1 MAINRVRYGTLIRS
15 AESAEGSRSG
25 PPLAA
30 SDRTTEIND
39 VCWTKLR
46 TVLLYDVCSAQNPL
60 GLSLALGLRHILGSR
75 ASQPKEIIPT
85 TTDYNLPFTALHN
98 GLKWPP
104 FSSNI
109 EHLHSLEYSAQL
121 FTSNGFL
128 ALHETVKTNDAM
140 TGSPESQTGNRFPFH
155 STGTAANQRE

>member
-30 SDRTTEIND
+30 SDRTTVIND

-85 TTDYNLPFTALHN
+85 TDYTLPFTALHN
-98 GLKWPP
+98 GPKWPP

-109 EHLHSLEYSAQL
+109 EQLHSLGCSAQL
-121 FTSNGFL
+121 FT
-128 ALHETVKTNDAM
+128 
-140 TGSPESQTGNRFPFH
+140 
-155 STGTAANQRE
+155 